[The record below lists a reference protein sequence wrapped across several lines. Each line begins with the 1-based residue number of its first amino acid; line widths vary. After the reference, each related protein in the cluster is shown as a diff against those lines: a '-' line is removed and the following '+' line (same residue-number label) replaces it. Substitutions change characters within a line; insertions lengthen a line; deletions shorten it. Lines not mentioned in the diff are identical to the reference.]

1 VFGDPVLITSL
12 STFSE
17 SRLQDQEA
25 LGGEVDGNTSP
36 SRSKSTAL
44 FLKISAAAD
53 FFSSNKTL
61 MREPPPVLVDLIL
74 DPYLLN
80 LLPQSLVP
88 TVAYIVA
95 IAVLSWFLSSHIFTW
110 LGELYRHDKTHAE

>member
-1 VFGDPVLITSL
+1 
-12 STFSE
+12 
-17 SRLQDQEA
+17 
-25 LGGEVDGNTSP
+25 
-36 SRSKSTAL
+36 
-44 FLKISAAAD
+44 
-53 FFSSNKTL
+53 

>member
-1 VFGDPVLITSL
+1 MFDDPVLITSL

-17 SRLQDQEA
+17 SRLEGRKS
-25 LGGEVDGNTSP
+25 LGGEFDGDTTP
-36 SRSKSTAL
+36 VRSKSTAL
-44 FLKISAAAD
+44 FLKVSAAAD

-88 TVAYIVA
+88 TVAYIVVIA
-95 IAVLSWFLSSHIFTW
+95 IISWVLSRHIFTW
-110 LGELYRHDKTHAE
+110 LSEITLHDKAHAE